1 MSKKALILGDNA
13 GIRRHLKRLIDAQPG
28 WSVVREMA
36 SEKAMAEGP
45 LKHSPDVV
53 IAEMNRLDAS
63 MMPLI
68 SAIHG
73 KFGGSRLLAVS
84 AQQDS
89 RLVLRIIHA
98 GANGFMITD
107 RAPEELAGAIRTIV
121 AGGMFLSPGIAGLE
135 GRRPR

>member
-1 MSKKALILGDNA
+1 MSHSILLLGDGSEA
-13 GIRRHLKRLIDAQPG
+13 GRCLKLLIEAQPG
-28 WSVVREMA
+28 WSVVGEMTCEDA
-36 SEKAMAEGP
+36 VAGNP
-45 LKHSPDVV
+45 LRPTPDIV
-53 IAEMNRLDAS
+53 IAEMDRLDAS

-73 KFGGSRLLAVS
+73 KFGGSKLLAVS
-84 AQQDS
+84 AQRDS

-107 RAPEELAGAIRTIV
+107 RAPEELAAAIRTIA

-135 GRRPR
+135 GRRPS